1 MKKPSITLQVPA
13 LNKQSPPLT
22 PTGISAKFTTSTGG
36 QVVKR
41 TPETI
46 TENENES
53 CTILWDTPVH
63 TDKEIRSNR
72 PHIIIKDQEL
82 QKCGY

>member
-46 TENENES
+46 SENENES
-53 CTILWDTPVH
+53 CTILWDTPVLLIDVSEFAERN
-63 TDKEIRSNR
+63 TSVKMLKSYQNI
-72 PHIIIKDQEL
+72 
-82 QKCGY
+82 